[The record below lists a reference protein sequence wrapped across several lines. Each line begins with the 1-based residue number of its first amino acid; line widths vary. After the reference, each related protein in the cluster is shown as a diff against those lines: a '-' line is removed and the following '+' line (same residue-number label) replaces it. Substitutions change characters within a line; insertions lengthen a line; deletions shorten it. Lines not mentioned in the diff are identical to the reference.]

1 MNPELNVVILAAGLG
16 TRMRSKK
23 AKVLHE
29 AGGDTLLNQ
38 IIRAAMQVAPAG
50 RIVAVVGHQADEVR
64 RSVHVPDI
72 RFAEQAEQKGTG
84 HAVLCARTAIER
96 TDGRLLILNGDGP
109 LLRAQTLRALLD
121 HHDDRATGGSIV
133 TTELDDPTGYGR
145 IVRNERG
152 LVEAIVEQKAATGE
166 QLEIK
171 EINPGLYC
179 FDAKL
184 FWQYAGEITADNPAK
199 EYYLTDMAG
208 ILARHGHRVAPLL
221 VADQTELLGINTR
234 VELAL
239 ADKILRARKAHELM
253 LTGVT
258 IENPDS
264 AMIDVDVE
272 IGADSVL
279 EANVQLRGRT
289 RIGSGCRIGTGS
301 YLRDCMVGENVR
313 ILPYVVAEDS
323 SIGAESFVGPF
334 ARLRLNAETGEGAHV
349 GNFVE
354 LKKTRLGKGS
364 KANHLA
370 YLGDSDIG
378 AGSNIGAGTI
388 TCNYDGQKKHP
399 TQIGDRVFVGSN
411 STLVAPLAIADGA
424 YIAAGSV
431 ITKNVEQDALAVGRA
446 YQVDK
451 PGWAKKRR
459 NAANEK

>member
-1 MNPELNVVILAAGLG
+1 MVILAAGLG
-16 TRMRSKK
+16 TRMRSNK
-23 AKVLHE
+23 AKVLHQ

-38 IIRAAMQVAPAG
+38 IIRAALRVAPAE
-50 RIVAVVGHQADEVR
+50 RIITVVGHQADEVR
-64 RSVHVPDI
+64 RSVQVPGI
-72 RFAEQAEQKGTG
+72 RFAEQAEQKGSG
-84 HAVLCARTAIER
+84 HAVLCARSALER
-96 TDGRLLILNGDGP
+96 ADGQLMILNGDGP
-109 LLRAQTLRALLD
+109 LLRPETLFALLN
-121 HHDDRATGGSIV
+121 HRHEEASGGSIV
-133 TTELDDPTGYGR
+133 TTELRDPTGYGR

-152 LVEAIVEQKAATGE
+152 LVEAIVEQKAASPA

-184 FWQYAGEITADNPAK
+184 FWQYAGEITPNNPAK
-199 EYYLTDMAG
+199 EYYLTDMVG
-208 ILARHGHRVAPLL
+208 ILTCHGHAVAPLL
-221 VADQTELLGINTR
+221 VPDETELLGINTR

-258 IENPDS
+258 IENPES
-264 AMIDVDVE
+264 VTIDVDVE
-272 IGADSVL
+272 IGADSVV

-289 RIGSGCRIGTGS
+289 RVGSGCHIGAGS
-301 YLRDCMVGENVR
+301 YLRDCLIGENVR
-313 ILPYVVAEDS
+313 ILPYVVADNA
-323 SIGAESFVGPF
+323 SIGAAAFIGPF
-334 ARLRLNAETGEGAHV
+334 ARLRLNADIGERGHV

-354 LKKTRLGKGS
+354 LKNTRLGKGS

-370 YLGDSDIG
+370 YLGDANIG

-399 TQIGDRVFVGSN
+399 TNIGDKTFVGSN
-411 STLVAPLAIADGA
+411 STLVAPLSIADGA

-431 ITKNVEQDALAVGRA
+431 ITKNVEEDALAVGRA

-459 NAANEK
+459 NLAQEKK